1 MPTTNP
7 ESTNPVY
14 FLLSRKYNFKK
25 ILLISGFIFSNYNK
39 KYKKNRDWL
48 MASDELE
55 LLFKKIGELANKSLV
70 RKIAVMSGP

>member
-14 FLLSRKYNFKK
+14 FLLLRKYNLKK

-39 KYKKNRDWL
+39 KYKKIRDWL
-48 MASDELE
+48 LASDELD
-55 LLFKKIGELANKSLV
+55 LLFKKIGELVNKSLV
-70 RKIAVMSGP
+70 RKITVMSGP